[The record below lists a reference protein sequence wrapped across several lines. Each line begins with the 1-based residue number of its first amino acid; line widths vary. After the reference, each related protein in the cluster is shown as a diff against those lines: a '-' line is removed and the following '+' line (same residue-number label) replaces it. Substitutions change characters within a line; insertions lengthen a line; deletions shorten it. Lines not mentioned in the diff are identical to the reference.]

1 MGTKHKLLRKIKQA
15 TTRYPEKSANILKFD
30 VEDFK
35 MTTDALSGPTIDD
48 LKHKLVQAKLFNE
61 KLLDS
66 SLGVDA
72 ALHQV
77 IDENLEFVLK
87 HLD

>member
-48 LKHKLVQAKLFNE
+48 LKHKLVQFNE